1 MYIIDF
7 SADIINKKVGV
18 FIFLLKGKRKTNQKE
33 NLFNV
38 SLSLQWASLRSP
50 SLETDGTPARNV
62 WNLARAFRFQ
72 QELNLSC

>member
-38 SLSLQWASLRSP
+38 SLSLHWASLRNSCMN
-50 SLETDGTPARNV
+50 TDNATARNDGIRFV
-62 WNLARAFRFQ
+62 PFNL
-72 QELNLSC
+72 N